1 MKKSKEKETNLSEKE
16 SNMRNMFKFN
26 LDLEIVLPL
35 VDLWVSLVFA
45 AIMGPNNI
53 DL

>member
-1 MKKSKEKETNLSEKE
+1 MSFL
-16 SNMRNMFKFN
+16 KFT
-26 LDLEIVLPL
+26 LDLELVLPL

-53 DL
+53 DLQAYI

>member
-1 MKKSKEKETNLSEKE
+1 MSKKKS
-16 SNMRNMFKFN
+16 MCKFT
-26 LDLEIVLPL
+26 LDLEILLPI